1 MKRQTGTRHT
11 PRVSRPKGHDTMSVF
26 NHSTRT
32 RAVARALF
40 PSGPEI
46 VAPGR
51 HGRDGGTVTGDPV
64 ARARL
69 KYRSTPFYLKIQ
81 GLEGPRQARYV

>member
-1 MKRQTGTRHT
+1 
-11 PRVSRPKGHDTMSVF
+11 MSVF

-40 PSGPEI
+40 PAGPDII
-46 VAPGR
+46 VPGR

-69 KYRSTPFYLKIQ
+69 RYRATPFYLKIE
-81 GLEGPRQARYV
+81 GLKGPRQPRYV